1 MRDKVII
8 YIDCSVQGFC
18 KGGSGAFFFSG
29 VDSCVLHTFELEGVG
44 GIKVS
49 CQVFLVWLCLKKK
62 YSVGLISLV
71 SN

>member
-1 MRDKVII
+1 MFRVFAREAL
-8 YIDCSVQGFC
+8 VLF
-18 KGGSGAFFFSG
+18 FFFSG

>member
-1 MRDKVII
+1 ML
-8 YIDCSVQGFC
+8 
-18 KGGSGAFFFSG
+18 FFFSG